1 MGPLSKVMQCV
12 SEGVTTVGEVAR
24 RTGLAPSTVDA
35 ALLQLERMGR
45 ARKVTET
52 MACSGACGGCDV
64 ECGSRTVGAG
74 PGCGAGAGCG
84 AGKAAGANGRSGASY
99 STGTVTIL
107 TLGHRSA

>member
-12 SEGVTTVGEVAR
+12 SEGSTTIGEIAR
-24 RTGLAPSTVDA
+24 RTGLSASTVDA
-35 ALLQLERMGR
+35 ALVQLERMGR

-64 ECGSRTVGAG
+64 ECGSRTAGAG
-74 PGCGAGAGCG
+74 PGSGV
-84 AGKAAGANGRSGASY
+84 GANGRSGAGY

-107 TLGHRSA
+107 TLGRRPA

>member
-12 SEGVTTVGEVAR
+12 SDGVTTVGEIAR

-64 ECGSRTVGAG
+64 ECGSRTVEAELGGSAGTSGGAG
-74 PGCGAGAGCG
+74 P
-84 AGKAAGANGRSGASY
+84 NN

-107 TLGHRSA
+107 KLGRRPA

>member
-12 SEGVTTVGEVAR
+12 SEGVTTVGEIAR
-24 RTGLAPSTVDA
+24 RTGLSASTVDA

-64 ECGSRTVGAG
+64 DCGSRSDGAG
-74 PGCGAGAGCG
+74 PGGSA
-84 AGKAAGANGRSGASY
+84 
-99 STGTVTIL
+99 GTVTIL
-107 TLGHRSA
+107 KLGHRPA